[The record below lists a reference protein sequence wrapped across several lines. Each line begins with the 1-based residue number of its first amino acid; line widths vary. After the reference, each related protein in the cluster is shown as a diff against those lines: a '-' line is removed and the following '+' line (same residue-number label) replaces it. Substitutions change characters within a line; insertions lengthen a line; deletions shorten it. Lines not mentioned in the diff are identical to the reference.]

1 MVSNIYEGVASG
13 ELRLIC
19 LGLGVRRD
27 ASYDWWFFW
36 ERHWWVFPVGVR
48 PIYEVYSKAIDEVAG
63 LCYVGLVLRPVLV
76 SELTSTGCIS

>member
-19 LGLGVRRD
+19 LGLGVRRE

-36 ERHWWVFPVGVR
+36 ERHWCFFLR
-48 PIYEVYSKAIDEVAG
+48 CESDLRG
-63 LCYVGLVLRPVLV
+63 LFQGD
-76 SELTSTGCIS
+76 

>member
-1 MVSNIYEGVASG
+1 MYHYWFTLVSLCEIIAMVSNIYEGVASG

-36 ERHWWVFPVGVR
+36 ERHWCFFLR
-48 PIYEVYSKAIDEVAG
+48 CESDLRG
-63 LCYVGLVLRPVLV
+63 LFQGD
-76 SELTSTGCIS
+76 

>member
-36 ERHWWVFPVGVR
+36 ERHWCFFFGVS
-48 PIYEVYSKAIDEVAG
+48 PI
-63 LCYVGLVLRPVLV
+63 
-76 SELTSTGCIS
+76 